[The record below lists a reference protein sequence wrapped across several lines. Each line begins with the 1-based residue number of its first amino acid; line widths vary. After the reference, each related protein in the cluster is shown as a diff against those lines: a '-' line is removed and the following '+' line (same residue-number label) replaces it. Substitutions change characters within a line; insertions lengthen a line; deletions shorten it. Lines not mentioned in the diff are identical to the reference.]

1 MRRVLGATGRDR
13 DNYDRAEEKH
23 KCFRNV
29 YLRFRAQNRLGRPS
43 CCPDVR
49 RLASHTVH
57 ILILNHGRCLAS
69 GFSHA
74 TGFNSPVVRQGL

>member
-13 DNYDRAEEKH
+13 DHYDRAEEKH

-69 GFSHA
+69 GFGHA
-74 TGFNSPVVRQGL
+74 TGFDSPVVRQGL